1 MYFFLFKQ
9 KTAYEMRISDWSSD
23 VCSSDL
29 FARDLGREHAF
40 GRVTDL
46 VLGEM
51 PRPLGHQLRQM
62 RLEFGHAVAAAC
74 RDEEG
79 LIKRNALVEL
89 GRDRQQLVLLGQIDL
104 VEDEEF
110 LLGTPPDPLQHR
122 PGPLAEFGRGP
133 RKSVWVGKR

>member
-1 MYFFLFKQ
+1 
-9 KTAYEMRISDWSSD
+9 
-23 VCSSDL
+23 
-29 FARDLGREHAF
+29 
-40 GRVTDL
+40 
-46 VLGEM
+46 
-51 PRPLGHQLRQM
+51 M

-110 LLGTPPDPLQHR
+110 LLGTPLDPLQHAL
-122 PGPLAEFGRGP
+122 GAFAEFGRGVDHHED
-133 RKSVWVGKR
+133 RSAEHTSELQSLMRISYAVFCLKTKK